1 MTHDHVEPAP
11 ARDQDPNHGDEPM
24 DFDDA
29 PSPAATEDA
38 ADHDHVEMPAP
49 PAQPVVIDLSNVMTL
64 SLVFGHDVDA
74 ASLSPI
80 LFHPAAT
87 AAVNDDGIKE
97 VLTAQP
103 DPQVHVRF
111 SATELVPMVTGTGAD
126 AVMQR
131 MHQQLAPELFAKS
144 EKQIQRQLRHE
155 HRGSA
160 APPGKHVEDV
170 VHDGH
175 IYELYASSFFYPGFR
190 PFFARAN
197 FLARHFLDSD
207 SASVLADLDETD
219 ERWNF
224 LLLYRQPPTPG
235 ASTFV
240 GLLAACTFFMYPPWL
255 ADAATNQRY
264 HRRRISQ
271 LLVLPPF
278 QRQGL
283 GSLLYS
289 KFMALNAVSAHALEV
304 AVEATTPAFDDL
316 RDIADLTAVLTR
328 ADPSAPPLI
337 HVPEVELLPLAK
349 GDPYARARVHR
360 DCARPVADLCLP
372 EVARDRVRGLQ
383 LEWKLEPRQAA
394 RVWEMAVLA
403 ALRDAKVPVPHEFR
417 TLIKQR
423 LFREGKADW
432 VDVPRR
438 ERVEML
444 HRRYVAVME
453 RYARIVHVVR
463 ARVAAQR
470 VAEKAT
476 ERRAGAVDGTPGA
489 RGRWSA

>member
-1 MTHDHVEPAP
+1 MAHDHAKTSPV
-11 ARDQDPNHGDEPM
+11 RDQDPNHVDGPM
-24 DFDDA
+24 DIDDS
-29 PSPAATEDA
+29 PSPSVGVDA
-38 ADHDHVEMPAP
+38 ADHGQGKALAPSLP
-49 PAQPVVIDLSNVMTL
+49 PAAVDLDNVLTL
-64 SLVFGHDVDA
+64 SLVFGHDFDVDRA
-74 ASLSPI
+74 PNI
-80 LFHPAAT
+80 PFHPTAT
-87 AAVNDDGIKE
+87 AAISDDGIE
-97 VLTAQP
+97 AVLAARP
-103 DPQVHVRF
+103 DPQVNVRF

-126 AVMQR
+126 AVMER
-131 MHQQLAPELFAKS
+131 MHQQLALELFAKS
-144 EKQIQRQLRHE
+144 EKQFQRQLRHE

-160 APPGKHVEDV
+160 VPPGKHVEDV

-175 IYELYASSFFYPGFR
+175 VYELYASSFFYPGFR
-190 PFFARAN
+190 PFFARAK
-197 FLARHFLDSD
+197 FLARHFLDRD
-207 SASVLADLDETD
+207 SAAVLADLDETD

-224 LLLYRQPPTPG
+224 LLLYRQPSTPG

-240 GLLAACTFFMYPPWL
+240 GLLAACTFFMYPLWL
-255 ADAATNQRY
+255 ADVAAEHRY

-283 GSLLYS
+283 ASLLYAA
-289 KFMALNAVSAHALEV
+289 FMALNATSAHALEV

-316 RDIADLTAVLTR
+316 RDIADLTAVLAR
-328 ADPSAPPLI
+328 ADPNAPPLI
-337 HVPEVELLPLAK
+337 HVPEVEVLPLAE
-349 GDPYARARVHR
+349 GDTCARARVHR
-360 DCARPVADLCLP
+360 DCARPVNDLCLP
-372 EVARDRVRGLQ
+372 DVARDRVRGLQ

-403 ALRDAKVPVPHEFR
+403 AARDAKVPVPHEFR

-444 HRRYVAVME
+444 HRRYVAVVE

-463 ARVAAQR
+463 ARVAEQR
-470 VAEKAT
+470 VVEDGVGP
-476 ERRAGAVDGTPGA
+476 RAGAVDGTLEA
-489 RGRWSA
+489 RGRWLA